1 MMLPFPNFDK
11 RNDSF
16 REQVIDRLMQLRP
29 GYYRR
34 QYLERLKD
42 FALMQSLE
50 IAVATATQEYIEKVN
65 KY

>member
-1 MMLPFPNFDK
+1 MMLPFPNLDK
-11 RNDSF
+11 RNESF

-42 FALMQSLE
+42 FALLQSLE
-50 IAVATATQEYIEKVN
+50 IAIAAATEEYIEKVN

>member
-1 MMLPFPNFDK
+1 MMLPFPNLDK
-11 RNDSF
+11 RNESF

-42 FALMQSLE
+42 FALLQSLE
-50 IAVATATQEYIEKVN
+50 IAVAAATEEYIEKVN